1 MDITRDEV
9 MSIHTI
15 YEETKEKNKSKRR
28 NVFDEIDK
36 IDTGND
42 TGFEY
47 GTQRGNRRRRNSSTK
62 DNFDN
67 Y

>member
-1 MDITRDEV
+1 MDLPIDEV
-9 MSIHTI
+9 MSIHTR
-15 YEETKEKNKSKRR
+15 YLESKEKNTSKRR
-28 NVFDEIDK
+28 NFFDEIDK